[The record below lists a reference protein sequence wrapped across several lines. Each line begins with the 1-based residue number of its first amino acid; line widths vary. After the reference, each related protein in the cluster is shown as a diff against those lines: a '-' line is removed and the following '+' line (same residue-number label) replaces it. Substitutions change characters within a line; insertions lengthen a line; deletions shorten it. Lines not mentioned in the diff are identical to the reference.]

1 MNGREGILAPGTV
14 IIGYIKQPGI
24 LDIQYMAQNIR
35 RNKVRGI
42 IVFQTPPTYNV
53 NIRAIHGEVELVQA
67 KKISDKVKGLSTRF
81 KAQGYDVIVKN
92 LMDVRDGMRDPM

>member
-1 MNGREGILAPGTV
+1 MNGREGVLAPETV

-24 LDIQYMAQNIR
+24 LDVQYMAQNIR

-53 NIRAIHGEVELVQA
+53 NIRAIHGDVELVPA
-67 KKISDKVKGLSTRF
+67 GKVSDEVKKLSAQF
-81 KAQGYDVIVKN
+81 KAKGYDVVVKN

>member
-1 MNGREGILAPGTV
+1 MAPETV
-14 IIGYIKQPGI
+14 MIGYIKQPGI
-24 LDIQYMAQNIR
+24 LDVQYMAQNIR
-35 RNKVRGI
+35 RNGVRGI

-67 KKISDKVKGLSTRF
+67 KNVSDEVKKLGTRF
-81 KAQGYDVIVKN
+81 KARGYDVVVKN